1 MYPQNKSCK
10 KILKSSHSKTLIKG
24 SIRERVLQ
32 AQVLVQGPGP
42 RVVCVLQLC
51 LGVGQEHSAPDVLK
65 SHRIID
71 RPCEEAPGRA
81 GTTSPSTATPLT
93 PSSPS
98 SSRAG

>member
-51 LGVGQEHSAPDVLK
+51 LGVGQ
-65 SHRIID
+65 
-71 RPCEEAPGRA
+71 
-81 GTTSPSTATPLT
+81 
-93 PSSPS
+93 
-98 SSRAG
+98 